1 MKDPF
6 EYRPVRPGKAQ
17 VAPEP
22 GRSVAQGDEIDVL
35 FDRLAAFQDRTAAW
49 RAMADTE
56 FLRALAQC
64 QLKEHSA
71 RRALNRHVN
80 PEGVLRG
87 LAMLFPLT
95 AEWLL
100 ILDPGRHGD
109 IEAPVASYVRA
120 IDEALAT
127 QDELLQR
134 LTHFC
139 RVDLGHLPEI
149 RAQAHSLR
157 ERLAQ
162 VGAEQAAG
170 ARELQRLEQERE
182 AAEARLQAAREAL
195 ATVRARQEQLAGQLQ
210 GLREE
215 TAVKESELADVRK
228 ENDALERAVAE
239 QQQRHRQAC
248 EQVAVASADL
258 DALKSALEAY
268 RGMSQASRLLEEID
282 DIRARVGKLRVPDRL
297 DGLSG

>member
-6 EYRPVRPGKAQ
+6 EYRPTHPGKAQ
-17 VAPEP
+17 TAPES
-22 GRSVAQGDEIDVL
+22 GRSDDMKDEFEVL

-49 RAMADTE
+49 RALVDME

-64 QLKEHSA
+64 RLKEHSA

-100 ILDPGRHGD
+100 ILDPVRHGD
-109 IEAPVASYVRA
+109 IEVPVASWVRV
-120 IDEALAT
+120 IDGALAT

-134 LTHFC
+134 LAHFC
-139 RVDLGHLPEI
+139 QVDLERLPAI
-149 RAQAHSLR
+149 RAQVHSLR
-157 ERLAQ
+157 EHLAQ

-182 AAEARLQAAREAL
+182 VAEAGLQAAREAL
-195 ATVRARQEQLAGQLQ
+195 VTDRARQEQLAGQLQ

-215 TAVKESELADVRK
+215 TVAKESELADVRK
-228 ENDALERAVAE
+228 ENDTLERAVAE
-239 QQQRHRQAC
+239 QQQRHRQVS
-248 EQVAVASADL
+248 EQVAAASAEL

-268 RGMSQASRLLEEID
+268 RSMSQASRLLEEID

-297 DGLSG
+297 DGLGG